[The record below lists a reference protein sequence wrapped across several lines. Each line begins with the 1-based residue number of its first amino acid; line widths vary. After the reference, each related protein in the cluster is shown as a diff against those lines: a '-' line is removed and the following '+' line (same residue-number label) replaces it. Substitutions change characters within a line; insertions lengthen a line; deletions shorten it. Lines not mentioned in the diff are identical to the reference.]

1 MTVRKDRRTDI
12 RRERRTAGAE
22 IEDLDAL
29 EMSMQESLNGFYGQL
44 RTLQVEERK
53 KVEAELRVLE
63 ANIAQWEKE
72 GDGAG
77 GADDGARELS
87 STIAK
92 LKQQL
97 ASGAASD
104 AAGRRDPPAAAG
116 SRRVLEAGAD
126 REPRRGAS
134 RR

>member
-1 MTVRKDRRTDI
+1 MHPAAVAGGGGDDDDDAGGGGAAVGWSVGEEAAARTEAM
-12 RRERRTAGAE
+12 RVLEE
-22 IEDLDAL
+22 LDAL

-53 KVEAELRVLE
+53 KVEAELRMLE

-97 ASGAASD
+97 ASGAAT
-104 AAGRRDPPAAAG
+104 ATT
-116 SRRVLEAGAD
+116 
-126 REPRRGAS
+126 PRTSCGWRG
-134 RR
+134 